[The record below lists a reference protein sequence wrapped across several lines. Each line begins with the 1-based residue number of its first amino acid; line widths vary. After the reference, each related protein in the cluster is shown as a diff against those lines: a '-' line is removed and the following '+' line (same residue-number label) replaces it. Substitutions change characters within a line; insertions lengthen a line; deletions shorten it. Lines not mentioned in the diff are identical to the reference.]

1 MGWNGVPNFETS
13 ISTLTHLQLIQIDR
27 CKGHGCRQESGHHHD
42 ESPWYPQIQWFS
54 FSHFPDRFLGPTWI
68 FRGYPM
74 AMVPDIPA
82 LAAQAEVM
90 GISATSTAAMSIATP
105 AAAAARSGRRLGAKD
120 DGNGNT

>member
-1 MGWNGVPNFETS
+1 
-13 ISTLTHLQLIQIDR
+13 
-27 CKGHGCRQESGHHHD
+27 
-42 ESPWYPQIQWFS
+42 
-54 FSHFPDRFLGPTWI
+54 
-68 FRGYPM
+68 M
-74 AMVPDIPA
+74 AMVPDISA